1 MYKHKIFMISD
12 IQEKFNNAEQE
23 IRWIRDYRS
32 DGDGFQQ
39 KRAMESLLELLGSI
53 IQDMNNI
60 KKEIN
65 ELKSKDK
72 SGEYRVTI

>member
-1 MYKHKIFMISD
+1 MLTD
-12 IQEKFNNAEQE
+12 IQEKFNNAKQE
-23 IRWIRDYRS
+23 IRWIREYRP

-39 KRAMESLLELLGSI
+39 KLAMESLLELIGSI
-53 IQDMNNI
+53 IQDMDNI

>member
-1 MYKHKIFMISD
+1 MISD